1 MAYQEIRVL
10 SAICNMNM
18 RLQVKQWGNSKA
30 IRLPKDFTNAM
41 NLNTGDFLELEKIN
55 NNTVKVVIVPNNPT
69 KRKRLTL
76 DERIAMTSSKELPV
90 IPEWDLLTPTG
101 NEI

>member
-1 MAYQEIRVL
+1 
-10 SAICNMNM
+10 MNM

-41 NLNTGDFLELEKIN
+41 NLNMGDFLELEKIN
-55 NNTVKVVIVPNNPT
+55 NTTLTVVIIPHNPT
-69 KRKRLTL
+69 KTSRLTL
-76 DERIAMTSSKELPV
+76 NERLAMTSFKQLPTV
-90 IPEWDLLTPTG
+90 EEWDSLTPTG

>member
-1 MAYQEIRVL
+1 
-10 SAICNMNM
+10 MNM

-41 NLNTGDFLELEKIN
+41 NLNMGDFLELEKIN
-55 NNTVKVVIVPNNPT
+55 NNPNK
-69 KRKRLTL
+69 KRRLSL
-76 DERIAMTSSKELPV
+76 NERLAMTSFKQLPTV
-90 IPEWDLLTPTG
+90 EEWDSLTPIG

>member
-1 MAYQEIRVL
+1 
-10 SAICNMNM
+10 MNM

-41 NLNTGDFLELEKIN
+41 NLNMGDFLELEKIN
-55 NNTVKVVIVPNNPT
+55 NNTIKVIIIPNNPNK
-69 KRKRLTL
+69 KRRLTL
-76 DERIAMTSSKELPV
+76 NERLSMTSFKQLPTV
-90 IPEWDLLTPTG
+90 EEWDSLTPIG

>member
-1 MAYQEIRVL
+1 MAYRKISVF
-10 SAICNMNM
+10 SYMNM
-18 RLQVKQWGNSKA
+18 RVQVKQWGNSKA

-41 NLNTGDFLELEKIN
+41 NLNMGDILELEQIN
-55 NNTVKVVIVPNNPT
+55 SNTVKMVIIPNNSH

-90 IPEWDLLTPTG
+90 IQEWDLATPIG
-101 NEI
+101 QEL

>member
-1 MAYQEIRVL
+1 
-10 SAICNMNM
+10 MNM

-41 NLNTGDFLELEKIN
+41 NLNMGDFLELEKID
-55 NNTVKVVIVPNNPT
+55 NNTIKVVIIPNSPKEK
-69 KRKRLTL
+69 KRRLTL

-90 IPEWDLLTPTG
+90 IQEWDLLTPIG
-101 NEI
+101 QEI